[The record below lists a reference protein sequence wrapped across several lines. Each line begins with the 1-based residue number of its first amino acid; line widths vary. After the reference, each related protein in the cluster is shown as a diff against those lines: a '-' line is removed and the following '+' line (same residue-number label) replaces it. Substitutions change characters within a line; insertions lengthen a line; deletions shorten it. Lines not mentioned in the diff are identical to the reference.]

1 MIDVINSPDLNDETI
16 LRAGY
21 KEYEPS
27 IIDSDMVS
35 KCFQKWFHDSVG
47 KKYAISI
54 KKWDWSGTRTGIG
67 VKYEFEVQLCVDDK
81 PINFTLFNGWNV
93 EEVEDYMDR
102 IWSTDK
108 YDYYERY

>member
-1 MIDVINSPDLNDETI
+1 MVDVINSPALNDELI
-16 LRAGY
+16 RKAGY

-27 IIDSDMVS
+27 IIDGEMVT
-35 KCFQKWFHDSVG
+35 KCFQKWFLDSVG

-54 KKWDWSGTRTGIG
+54 KKWDWSDTRIGIG
-67 VKYEFEVQLCVDDK
+67 VKYEFEVQLYMNDK
-81 PINFTLFNGWNV
+81 PIDLTLFNGWDV

-102 IWSTDK
+102 IWSADK

>member
-1 MIDVINSPDLNDETI
+1 MIDVVNSPTLNDEVI
-16 LRAGY
+16 VGAGY

-35 KCFQKWFHDSVG
+35 KCFQKCFSDDVG
-47 KKYAISI
+47 KKYYISI
-54 KKWDWSGTRTGIG
+54 KKWDWSDTRVDIG
-67 VKYEFEVQLCVDDK
+67 VKYEFEVQLYMDDK

-102 IWSTDK
+102 IWSADK